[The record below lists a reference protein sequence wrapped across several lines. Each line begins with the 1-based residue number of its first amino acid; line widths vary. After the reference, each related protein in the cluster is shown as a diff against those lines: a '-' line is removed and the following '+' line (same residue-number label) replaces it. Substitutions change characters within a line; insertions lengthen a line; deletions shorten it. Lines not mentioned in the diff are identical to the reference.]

1 MKKLLLSLL
10 ITALFFLAPI
20 EDTHGQLKEIDKFL
34 DAGGDNVEA
43 LTKAYLS
50 PLPNGII
57 TGLNS
62 GWTTKAKPTKS
73 LGFSLQ
79 LRTSVAKVPTVE
91 QMFDANSI
99 GLEGIS
105 VSSGTSSTI
114 AGEGINGQILTLPDN
129 STLTLPKGANLPYI
143 PTPMVQANLGL
154 FLGTDVTVRYVP
166 EVNFQELD
174 LGPIDSFK
182 NFGSIDLFG
191 IGVKHDINQWIP
203 GGKLL
208 PIDLTIMAAYTQ
220 LNMGV
225 NLEFNEGAKEQ
236 RVESSTEA
244 IVTNFLVGKTLP
256 FISAYAGVG
265 YQSGTFELNMLGDYV
280 IGSGISQN
288 TLRDPVSYSQS
299 YDGGIHLMAGA
310 QIKFAIFRIFAELTT
325 AEYTTF
331 NGGIGIG
338 LRN

>member
-10 ITALFFLAPI
+10 ITASFLAHI
-20 EDTHGQLKEIDKFL
+20 EDTHGQLKEIEKFL

-50 PLPNGII
+50 PLPNGVI

-79 LRTSVAKVPTVE
+79 LRASFASVPAVE
-91 QMFDANSI
+91 QIFDANTI

-105 VSSGTSSTI
+105 VSPGKSSTI
-114 AGEGINGQILTLPDN
+114 AGENIDGQILTLPDN
-129 STLTLPKGANLPYI
+129 STLTLPSGINFPYV

-154 FLGTDVTVRYVP
+154 FLGTDVTIRYVP
-166 EVNFQELD
+166 EVD
-174 LGPIDSFK
+174 LQD
-182 NFGSIDLFG
+182 FGSVDLVGVG
-191 IGVKHDINQWIP
+191 IKHDLNQWIP

-220 LNMGV
+220 FNMSID
-225 NLEFNEGAKEQ
+225 LEFNQGAQGQ
-236 RVESSTEA
+236 RVESATQA
-244 IVTNFLVGKTLP
+244 IVTNFLVGKTIPLL
-256 FISAYAGVG
+256 SAYAGIG
-265 YQSGTFELNMLGDYV
+265 YQLGDFELNMLGDYI
-280 IGSGISQN
+280 IGSGVRQS
-288 TLRDPVSYSQS
+288 TLTDPVSYTQS
-299 YDGGIHLMAGA
+299 YNGGIHLIAGA
-310 QIKFAIFRIFAELTT
+310 QIKLALFRLFAEVTT

>member
-10 ITALFFLAPI
+10 ITASFLANI
-20 EDTHGQLKEIDKFL
+20 EDTHGQLKEIEKFL

-50 PLPNGII
+50 PLPNGVI

-79 LRTSVAKVPTVE
+79 LRASFASVPAVE
-91 QMFDANSI
+91 QIFDANTI

-105 VSSGTSSTI
+105 VSPGKSSTI
-114 AGEGINGQILTLPDN
+114 AGENIDGQILTLPDN
-129 STLTLPKGANLPYI
+129 STLTLPSGINFPYV

-154 FLGTDVTVRYVP
+154 FLGTDVTIRYVP
-166 EVNFQELD
+166 EVD
-174 LGPIDSFK
+174 LQDY
-182 NFGSIDLFG
+182 GSVDLVGVG
-191 IGVKHDINQWIP
+191 IKHDMNQWIP
-203 GGKLL
+203 CGKLL
-208 PIDLTIMAAYTQ
+208 HIDLTIMAAYTQ
-220 LNMGV
+220 FNMSID
-225 NLEFNEGAKEQ
+225 LEFNQGAQGQ
-236 RVESSTEA
+236 RVESATQA
-244 IVTNFLVGKTLP
+244 IVTNFLVGKTIPLL
-256 FISAYAGVG
+256 SAYAGIG
-265 YQSGTFELNMLGDYV
+265 YQLGDFELNMLGDYI
-280 IGSGISQN
+280 IGSGVRQS
-288 TLRDPVSYSQS
+288 TLTDPVSYTQS
-299 YDGGIHLMAGA
+299 YNGGIHLIAGA
-310 QIKFAIFRIFAELTT
+310 QIKLALFRLFAEVTT

>member
-10 ITALFFLAPI
+10 ITASFLAPI
-20 EDTHGQLKEIDKFL
+20 EDTHGQLKEIEKFL

-79 LRTSVAKVPTVE
+79 LRASFATVPAVE
-91 QMFDANSI
+91 QMFDANTI

-105 VSSGTSSTI
+105 VSPGKSSTI
-114 AGEGINGQILTLPDN
+114 AGENINGQILTLPDN
-129 STLTLPKGANLPYI
+129 STLTLPSGINFPYV

-154 FLGTDVTVRYVP
+154 FLGTDVTIRYVP
-166 EVNFQELD
+166 EVD
-174 LGPIDSFK
+174 LQDY
-182 NFGSIDLFG
+182 GSVDLVGVG
-191 IGVKHDINQWIP
+191 IKHDLNQWIP

-220 LNMGV
+220 FNMSID
-225 NLEFNEGAKEQ
+225 LEFNQGAQGQ
-236 RVESSTEA
+236 RVESATQS
-244 IVTNFLVGKTLP
+244 IVTNFLIGKTIPLL
-256 FISAYAGVG
+256 SA
-265 YQSGTFELNMLGDYV
+265 
-280 IGSGISQN
+280 
-288 TLRDPVSYSQS
+288 
-299 YDGGIHLMAGA
+299 
-310 QIKFAIFRIFAELTT
+310 
-325 AEYTTF
+325 
-331 NGGIGIG
+331 
-338 LRN
+338 

>member
-10 ITALFFLAPI
+10 ITASFLAPI
-20 EDTHGQLKEIDKFL
+20 QDTHGQLKKIEEFIN
-34 DAGGDNVEA
+34 AGGDNVKA

-79 LRTSVAKVPTVE
+79 LRTSVATVPTIE

-114 AGEGINGQILTLPDN
+114 AGEDIRGQILTLPDN
-129 STLTLPKGANLPYI
+129 STLTLPIGTNFPYV

-154 FLGTDVTVRYVP
+154 FLGTDVTIRYVP
-166 EVNFQELD
+166 EVNLQDLD
-174 LGPIDSFK
+174 LGPIDLFK

-191 IGVKHDINQWIP
+191 VGIKHDLNQWIP

-208 PIDLTIMAAYTQ
+208 PIDLTLMAAYTQ
-220 LNMGV
+220 LNMAV
-225 NLEFNEGAKEQ
+225 NLDFNEGAKGQ
-236 RVESSTEA
+236 RVESSTDA
-244 IVTNFLVGKTLP
+244 VVTNFLVGKTLP

-280 IGSGISQN
+280 IGSGVSQN
-288 TLRDPVSYSQS
+288 TLTDPVSYSQN
-299 YDGGIHLMAGA
+299 YDGAIHLLAGA
-310 QIKFAIFRIFAELTT
+310 QIKLAILRIFAEVTT

>member
-10 ITALFFLAPI
+10 ITASFLAHI
-20 EDTHGQLKEIDKFL
+20 EDTHGQLKEIEKFL

-50 PLPNGII
+50 PLPNGVI

-79 LRTSVAKVPTVE
+79 LRASFATVPTVE
-91 QMFDANSI
+91 QMFDANTI

-105 VSSGTSSTI
+105 VSPGKSSTI
-114 AGEGINGQILTLPDN
+114 AGENIDGQILTLPDN
-129 STLTLPKGANLPYI
+129 STLSLPSGINFPYV

-154 FLGTDVTVRYVP
+154 FLGTDVTIRYVP
-166 EVNFQELD
+166 EVD
-174 LGPIDSFK
+174 LQDY
-182 NFGSIDLFG
+182 GSVDLVGVG
-191 IGVKHDINQWIP
+191 IKHDLNQWIP

-220 LNMGV
+220 FNMSID
-225 NLEFNEGAKEQ
+225 LEFNQGAQGQ
-236 RVESSTEA
+236 RVESATQA
-244 IVTNFLVGKTLP
+244 IVTNFLIGKTIPLL
-256 FISAYAGVG
+256 SAYAGIG
-265 YQSGTFELNMLGDYV
+265 YQLGDFELNMLGDYI
-280 IGSGISQN
+280 IGSGVRQS
-288 TLRDPVSYSQS
+288 TLTDPVSYTQS
-299 YDGGIHLMAGA
+299 YNGGIHLIAGA
-310 QIKFAIFRIFAELTT
+310 QIKLALFRLFAEVTT

>member
-10 ITALFFLAPI
+10 ITASFLAPI
-20 EDTHGQLKEIDKFL
+20 EDTHGQLKEIEKFL

-50 PLPNGII
+50 PLPNGVI

-79 LRTSVAKVPTVE
+79 LRASFATVPTVE
-91 QMFDANSI
+91 QMFDANTI

-105 VSSGTSSTI
+105 VSPGKSSTI
-114 AGEGINGQILTLPDN
+114 AGENIDGQILTLPDN
-129 STLTLPKGANLPYI
+129 STLTLPSGINFPYV

-154 FLGTDVTVRYVP
+154 FLGTDVTIRYVP
-166 EVNFQELD
+166 EVD
-174 LGPIDSFK
+174 LQDY
-182 NFGSIDLFG
+182 GSVDLVGVG
-191 IGVKHDINQWIP
+191 IKHDLNQWIP

-220 LNMGV
+220 FNMSID
-225 NLEFNEGAKEQ
+225 LEFNKGAQGQ
-236 RVESSTEA
+236 RVESATQA
-244 IVTNFLVGKTLP
+244 IVTNFLIGKTIPLL
-256 FISAYAGVG
+256 SAYAGIG
-265 YQSGTFELNMLGDYV
+265 YQLGDFELNMLGDYI
-280 IGSGISQN
+280 IGSGVRQS
-288 TLRDPVSYSQS
+288 TLTDPVSYTQS
-299 YDGGIHLMAGA
+299 YNGGIHLIAGA
-310 QIKFAIFRIFAELTT
+310 QIKLALFRLFAEVTT

>member
-1 MKKLLLSLL
+1 MKKLLFSILL
-10 ITALFFLAPI
+10 VTFFLAPV
-20 EDTHGQLKEIDKFL
+20 EESHGQLKEIEKFL
-34 DAGGDNVEA
+34 DAGGDNVDA

-57 TGLNS
+57 SGLNS

-79 LRTSVAKVPTVE
+79 LRASVATVPSVE
-91 QMFDANSI
+91 QMFDASSI

-105 VSSGTSSTI
+105 VSPGTSSTI
-114 AGEGINGQILTLPDN
+114 AGENIRGQILTLPDN
-129 STLTLPKGANLPYI
+129 STLTLPSGTNLPYV

-166 EVNFQELD
+166 EIDLQE
-174 LGPIDSFK
+174 LGPIDGFQD
-182 NFGSIDLFG
+182 FGSIDLFG
-191 IGVKHDINQWIP
+191 VGVKHDINQWIP

-220 LNMGV
+220 FNMAV
-225 NLEFNEGAKEQ
+225 DLEFNRGAQGQ

-244 IVTNFLVGKTLP
+244 IVTNLLVGKTLP

-280 IGSGISQN
+280 IGSGVSQT
-288 TLRDPVSYSQS
+288 TLTDPVSYSQN
-299 YDGGIHLMAGA
+299 YDGGIHLLAGA
-310 QIKFAIFRIFAELTT
+310 QIKLAILRIFAEVTT

>member
-10 ITALFFLAPI
+10 ITASFLAHI
-20 EDTHGQLKEIDKFL
+20 EDTHGQLKEIEKFL

-50 PLPNGII
+50 PLPNGVI

-79 LRTSVAKVPTVE
+79 LRASFATVPTVE
-91 QMFDANSI
+91 QMFDANTI

-105 VSSGTSSTI
+105 VSPGKSSTI
-114 AGEGINGQILTLPDN
+114 AGENIDGQILTLPDN
-129 STLTLPKGANLPYI
+129 STLTLPSGINFPYV

-154 FLGTDVTVRYVP
+154 FLGTDVTIRYVP
-166 EVNFQELD
+166 EVD
-174 LGPIDSFK
+174 LQDY
-182 NFGSIDLFG
+182 GSVDLVGVG
-191 IGVKHDINQWIP
+191 IKHDLNQWIP

-220 LNMGV
+220 FNMSID
-225 NLEFNEGAKEQ
+225 LEFNKGAQGQ
-236 RVESSTEA
+236 RVESATQA
-244 IVTNFLVGKTLP
+244 IVTNFLIGKTIPLL
-256 FISAYAGVG
+256 SAYAGIG
-265 YQSGTFELNMLGDYV
+265 YQLGDFELNMLGDYI
-280 IGSGISQN
+280 IGSGVRQS
-288 TLRDPVSYSQS
+288 TLTDPVSYTQS
-299 YDGGIHLMAGA
+299 YNGGIHLIAGA
-310 QIKFAIFRIFAELTT
+310 QIKLALFRLFAEVTT

-338 LRN
+338 LKLN

>member
-10 ITALFFLAPI
+10 ITASFLANI
-20 EDTHGQLKEIDKFL
+20 EDTHGQLKEIEKFL

-50 PLPNGII
+50 PLPNGVI

-79 LRTSVAKVPTVE
+79 LRASFASVPAVE
-91 QMFDANSI
+91 QIFDANTI

-105 VSSGTSSTI
+105 VSPGKSSTI
-114 AGEGINGQILTLPDN
+114 AGENIDGQILTLPDN
-129 STLTLPKGANLPYI
+129 STLTLPSGINFPYV

-154 FLGTDVTVRYVP
+154 FLGTDVTIRYVP
-166 EVNFQELD
+166 EVD
-174 LGPIDSFK
+174 LQDY
-182 NFGSIDLFG
+182 GSVDLVGVG
-191 IGVKHDINQWIP
+191 IKHDLNQWIP

-220 LNMGV
+220 FNMSID
-225 NLEFNEGAKEQ
+225 LEFNQGAQGQ
-236 RVESSTEA
+236 RVESATQA
-244 IVTNFLVGKTLP
+244 IVTNFLVGKTIPLL
-256 FISAYAGVG
+256 SAYAGIG
-265 YQSGTFELNMLGDYV
+265 YQLGDFELNMLGDYI
-280 IGSGISQN
+280 IGSGVRQS
-288 TLRDPVSYSQS
+288 TLTDPVSYTQS
-299 YDGGIHLMAGA
+299 YNGGIHLIAGA
-310 QIKFAIFRIFAELTT
+310 QIKLALFRLFAEVTT

>member
-1 MKKLLLSLL
+1 MKKLLFSILL
-10 ITALFFLAPI
+10 VTSFLAPI
-20 EDTHGQLKEIDKFL
+20 EESHGQLKKIEKFL
-34 DAGGDNVEA
+34 DAGGDNIDA

-57 TGLNS
+57 SGLNS

-79 LRTSVAKVPTVE
+79 LRASVATVPSVE
-91 QMFDANSI
+91 QMFDASSI

-105 VSSGTSSTI
+105 VSPGTSSTV
-114 AGEGINGQILTLPDN
+114 AGENIRGQILTLPDN
-129 STLTLPKGANLPYI
+129 STLTLPSGTNLPYV

-166 EVNFQELD
+166 EINLQELER
-174 LGPIDSFK
+174 GPIDRFQD
-182 NFGSIDLFG
+182 FGSIDLFG
-191 IGVKHDINQWIP
+191 VGVKHDINQWIP

-220 LNMGV
+220 LNMAV
-225 NLEFNEGAKEQ
+225 NLEFNTGAQGQ
-236 RVESSTEA
+236 RVESSTQA

-280 IGSGISQN
+280 IGSGVAQS
-288 TLRDPVSYSQS
+288 TLTDPVSYTQN
-299 YDGGIHLMAGA
+299 YDGGIHLLAGA
-310 QIKFAIFRIFAELTT
+310 QIKLAILRIFAEVTT

>member
-10 ITALFFLAPI
+10 ITASFLAHI
-20 EDTHGQLKEIDKFL
+20 EDTHGQLKEIEKFL

-50 PLPNGII
+50 PLPNGVI

-79 LRTSVAKVPTVE
+79 LRASFATVPAVE
-91 QMFDANSI
+91 QMFDANTI

-105 VSSGTSSTI
+105 VSPGKSSTI
-114 AGEGINGQILTLPDN
+114 AGENINGQILTLPDN
-129 STLTLPKGANLPYI
+129 STLTLPSGINFPYV

-154 FLGTDVTVRYVP
+154 FLGTDVTIRYVP
-166 EVNFQELD
+166 EVD
-174 LGPIDSFK
+174 LQD
-182 NFGSIDLFG
+182 FGSVDLVGVG
-191 IGVKHDINQWIP
+191 IKHDLNQWIP

-220 LNMGV
+220 FNMSID
-225 NLEFNEGAKEQ
+225 LEFNQGAQGQ
-236 RVESSTEA
+236 RVESATQA
-244 IVTNFLVGKTLP
+244 IVTNFLIGKTIPLL
-256 FISAYAGVG
+256 SAYAGIG
-265 YQSGTFELNMLGDYV
+265 YQLGDFELNMLGDYI
-280 IGSGISQN
+280 IGSGVRQS
-288 TLRDPVSYSQS
+288 TLTDPVSYTQS
-299 YDGGIHLMAGA
+299 YNGGIHLIAGA
-310 QIKFAIFRIFAELTT
+310 QIKLALFRLFAEVTT

>member
-10 ITALFFLAPI
+10 ITASFLAPI
-20 EDTHGQLKEIDKFL
+20 EDTHGQLKEIEKFL

-50 PLPNGII
+50 PLPNGVI

-79 LRTSVAKVPTVE
+79 LRASFATVPTVE
-91 QMFDANSI
+91 QMFDANTI

-105 VSSGTSSTI
+105 VSPGKSSTI
-114 AGEGINGQILTLPDN
+114 AGENIDGQILTLPDN
-129 STLTLPKGANLPYI
+129 STLTLPSGINFPYV

-154 FLGTDVTVRYVP
+154 FLGTDVTIRYVP
-166 EVNFQELD
+166 EVD
-174 LGPIDSFK
+174 LQDY
-182 NFGSIDLFG
+182 GSVDLVGVG
-191 IGVKHDINQWIP
+191 IKHDLNQWIP

-220 LNMGV
+220 FNMSID
-225 NLEFNEGAKEQ
+225 LEFNQGAQGQ
-236 RVESSTEA
+236 RVESATQA
-244 IVTNFLVGKTLP
+244 IVTNFLIGKTIPLL
-256 FISAYAGVG
+256 SAYAGIG
-265 YQSGTFELNMLGDYV
+265 YQLGDFELNMLGDYI
-280 IGSGISQN
+280 IGSGVRQS
-288 TLRDPVSYSQS
+288 TLTDPVSYTQS
-299 YDGGIHLMAGA
+299 YNGGIHLIAGA
-310 QIKFAIFRIFAELTT
+310 QIKLALFRLFAEVTT

>member
-1 MKKLLLSLL
+1 MKKFLFSILLV
-10 ITALFFLAPI
+10 TTFLAPI
-20 EDTHGQLKEIDKFL
+20 EDSHGQLKEIEQFL
-34 DAGGDNVEA
+34 DAGGDNVDA

-57 TGLNS
+57 SGLNS
-62 GWTTKAKPTKS
+62 GWTTKAKATKS

-79 LRTSVAKVPTVE
+79 LRASVATVPTLE
-91 QMFDANSI
+91 QTFDASTI

-105 VSSGTSSTI
+105 VSPGISNTISGDNST
-114 AGEGINGQILTLPDN
+114 GQILTLPDN
-129 STLTLPKGANLPYI
+129 STLTLPSGTNFPYV

-166 EVNFQELD
+166 EVDVQH
-174 LGPIDSFK
+174 
-182 NFGSIDLFG
+182 FGSIDLFG
-191 IGVKHDINQWIP
+191 VGVKHDINQWIP

-208 PIDLTIMAAYTQ
+208 PIDLTLMAAYTQ
-220 LNMGV
+220 LNMAV
-225 NLEFNEGAKEQ
+225 DLEFNQGAQGQ

-244 IVTNFLVGKTLP
+244 MVTNFLVGKTIP
-256 FISAYAGVG
+256 FLSAYAGVG

-280 IGSGISQN
+280 IGSGVSQT
-288 TLRDPVSYSQS
+288 TLTDPVSYSQN
-299 YDGGIHLMAGA
+299 YDGGIHFMAGA
-310 QIKFAIFRIFAELTT
+310 QIKLAVLRIFAEVTT

>member
-10 ITALFFLAPI
+10 ITASFLAHI
-20 EDTHGQLKEIDKFL
+20 EDTHGQLKEIEKFL

-50 PLPNGII
+50 PLPNGVI

-79 LRTSVAKVPTVE
+79 LRASFATVPTVE
-91 QMFDANSI
+91 QMFDANTI

-105 VSSGTSSTI
+105 VSPGKSSTI
-114 AGEGINGQILTLPDN
+114 AGENIDGQILTLPDN
-129 STLTLPKGANLPYI
+129 STLTLPSGINFPYV

-154 FLGTDVTVRYVP
+154 FLGTDVTIRYVP
-166 EVNFQELD
+166 EVD
-174 LGPIDSFK
+174 LQDY
-182 NFGSIDLFG
+182 GSVDLVGVG
-191 IGVKHDINQWIP
+191 IKHDLNQWIP

-220 LNMGV
+220 FNMSID
-225 NLEFNEGAKEQ
+225 LEFNQGAQGQ
-236 RVESSTEA
+236 RVESATQA
-244 IVTNFLVGKTLP
+244 IVTNFLIGKTIPLL
-256 FISAYAGVG
+256 SAYAGIG
-265 YQSGTFELNMLGDYV
+265 YQLGDFELNMLGDYI
-280 IGSGISQN
+280 IGSGVRQS
-288 TLRDPVSYSQS
+288 TLTDPVSYTQS
-299 YDGGIHLMAGA
+299 YNGGIHLIAGA
-310 QIKFAIFRIFAELTT
+310 QIKLALFRLFAEVTT

>member
-10 ITALFFLAPI
+10 ITASFLAHI
-20 EDTHGQLKEIDKFL
+20 EDTHGQLKEIEKFL

-50 PLPNGII
+50 PLPNGVI

-79 LRTSVAKVPTVE
+79 LRASFATVPTVE
-91 QMFDANSI
+91 QMFDANTI

-105 VSSGTSSTI
+105 VSPGKSSTI
-114 AGEGINGQILTLPDN
+114 AGENIDGQILTLPDN
-129 STLTLPKGANLPYI
+129 STLTLPSGINFPYV

-154 FLGTDVTVRYVP
+154 FLGTDVTIRYVP
-166 EVNFQELD
+166 EVD
-174 LGPIDSFK
+174 LQDY
-182 NFGSIDLFG
+182 GSVDLMGVG
-191 IGVKHDINQWIP
+191 IKHDLNQWIP

-220 LNMGV
+220 FNMSID
-225 NLEFNEGAKEQ
+225 LEFNQGAQGQ
-236 RVESSTEA
+236 RVESVTQA
-244 IVTNFLVGKTLP
+244 IVTNFLVGKTIPLL
-256 FISAYAGVG
+256 SAYAGIG
-265 YQSGTFELNMLGDYV
+265 YQLGDFELNMLGDYI
-280 IGSGISQN
+280 IGSGVRQS
-288 TLRDPVSYSQS
+288 TLTDPVSYTQS
-299 YDGGIHLMAGA
+299 YNGGIHLIAGA
-310 QIKFAIFRIFAELTT
+310 QIKLALFRLFAEVTA

>member
-10 ITALFFLAPI
+10 ITASFLANI
-20 EDTHGQLKEIDKFL
+20 EDTHGQLKEIEKFL

-50 PLPNGII
+50 PLPNGVI

-79 LRTSVAKVPTVE
+79 LRASFATVPTVE
-91 QMFDANSI
+91 QMFDANTI

-105 VSSGTSSTI
+105 VSPGKSSTI
-114 AGEGINGQILTLPDN
+114 AGENIDGQILTLPDN
-129 STLTLPKGANLPYI
+129 STLTLPSGINFPYV

-154 FLGTDVTVRYVP
+154 FLGTDVTIRYVP
-166 EVNFQELD
+166 EVD
-174 LGPIDSFK
+174 LQDY
-182 NFGSIDLFG
+182 GSVDLVGVG
-191 IGVKHDINQWIP
+191 IKHDLNQWIP

-220 LNMGV
+220 FNMSID
-225 NLEFNEGAKEQ
+225 LEFNQGAQGQ
-236 RVESSTEA
+236 RVESATQA
-244 IVTNFLVGKTLP
+244 IVTNFLIGKTIPLL
-256 FISAYAGVG
+256 SAYAGIG
-265 YQSGTFELNMLGDYV
+265 YQLGDFELNMLGDYI
-280 IGSGISQN
+280 IGSGVRQS
-288 TLRDPVSYSQS
+288 TLTNPVSYTQS
-299 YDGGIHLMAGA
+299 YNGGIHLIAGA
-310 QIKFAIFRIFAELTT
+310 QIKLALFRLFAEVTT

>member
-10 ITALFFLAPI
+10 ITASFFAPI
-20 EDTHGQLKEIDKFL
+20 EDIHGQLKEIEKFL

-62 GWTTKAKPTKS
+62 GWTTKAKPTKT

-79 LRTSVAKVPTVE
+79 LRASFATVPAVE
-91 QMFDANSI
+91 QIFDANTI

-105 VSSGTSSTI
+105 VSPGKSSTI
-114 AGEGINGQILTLPDN
+114 AGENINGQILTLPDN
-129 STLTLPKGANLPYI
+129 STLTLPSGINFPYV

-166 EVNFQELD
+166 EVD
-174 LGPIDSFK
+174 LQD
-182 NFGSIDLFG
+182 FGSVDLLGVG
-191 IGVKHDINQWIP
+191 IKHDLNQWIP

-208 PIDLTIMAAYTQ
+208 PVDLTVMAAYTQ
-220 LNMGV
+220 FNMSID
-225 NLEFNEGAKEQ
+225 LEFNQGAQGQ
-236 RVESSTEA
+236 RVESATQA
-244 IVTNFLVGKTLP
+244 LVTNFLIGKTIPLL
-256 FISAYAGVG
+256 SAYAGIG
-265 YQSGTFELNMLGDYV
+265 YQLGDFELNMLGDYI
-280 IGSGISQN
+280 IGSGVRQS
-288 TLRDPVSYSQS
+288 TLTDPVSYTQS
-299 YDGGIHLMAGA
+299 YNGGIHLIAGA
-310 QIKFAIFRIFAELTT
+310 QIKLALFRLFAEVTT

>member
-10 ITALFFLAPI
+10 ITALFLAPI
-20 EDTHGQLKEIDKFL
+20 EDTHGQLKEIEKFL

-79 LRTSVAKVPTVE
+79 LRTSFATVPAAE
-91 QMFDANSI
+91 QMFDANTI

-105 VSSGTSSTI
+105 VSPGKSSTI
-114 AGEGINGQILTLPDN
+114 AGENIDGQILTLPDN
-129 STLTLPKGANLPYI
+129 STLTLPSGINFPYV

-154 FLGTDVTVRYVP
+154 FLGTDVTIRYVP
-166 EVNFQELD
+166 EVDFQD
-174 LGPIDSFK
+174 
-182 NFGSIDLFG
+182 FGSVDLVGVG
-191 IGVKHDINQWIP
+191 IKHDLNQWIP

-220 LNMGV
+220 FNMSID
-225 NLEFNEGAKEQ
+225 LEFNQGAQGQ
-236 RVESSTEA
+236 RVESATQA
-244 IVTNFLVGKTLP
+244 IVTNFLIGKTIPLL
-256 FISAYAGVG
+256 SAYAGIG
-265 YQSGTFELNMLGDYV
+265 YQLGDFELNMLGDYI
-280 IGSGISQN
+280 IGSGVLQS
-288 TLRDPVSYSQS
+288 TLTDPVSYTQS
-299 YDGGIHLMAGA
+299 YNGGIHLIAGA
-310 QIKFAIFRIFAELTT
+310 QIKLALFRLFAEVTT

>member
-10 ITALFFLAPI
+10 ITASFLANI
-20 EDTHGQLKEIDKFL
+20 EDTHGQLKEIEKFL

-50 PLPNGII
+50 PLPNGVI

-79 LRTSVAKVPTVE
+79 LRASFATVPTVE
-91 QMFDANSI
+91 QMFDANTI

-105 VSSGTSSTI
+105 VSPGKSSTI
-114 AGEGINGQILTLPDN
+114 AGENIDGQILTLPDN
-129 STLTLPKGANLPYI
+129 STLTLPSGINFPYV

-154 FLGTDVTVRYVP
+154 FLGTDVTIRYVP
-166 EVNFQELD
+166 EVD
-174 LGPIDSFK
+174 LQDY
-182 NFGSIDLFG
+182 GSVDLVGVG
-191 IGVKHDINQWIP
+191 IKHDLNQWIP

-220 LNMGV
+220 FNMSID
-225 NLEFNEGAKEQ
+225 LEFNQGAQGQ
-236 RVESSTEA
+236 RVESATQA
-244 IVTNFLVGKTLP
+244 IVTNFLIGKTIPLL
-256 FISAYAGVG
+256 SAYAGIG
-265 YQSGTFELNMLGDYV
+265 YQLGDFELNMLGDYI
-280 IGSGISQN
+280 IGSGVRQS
-288 TLRDPVSYSQS
+288 TLTDPVSYTQS
-299 YDGGIHLMAGA
+299 YNGGIHLIAGA
-310 QIKFAIFRIFAELTT
+310 QIKLALFRLFAEVTT

>member
-10 ITALFFLAPI
+10 ITASFLANI
-20 EDTHGQLKEIDKFL
+20 EDTHGQLKEIEKFL

-50 PLPNGII
+50 PLPNGVI

-79 LRTSVAKVPTVE
+79 LRASFASVPAVE
-91 QMFDANSI
+91 QIFDANTI

-105 VSSGTSSTI
+105 VSPGKSSTI
-114 AGEGINGQILTLPDN
+114 AGENIDGQILTLPDN
-129 STLTLPKGANLPYI
+129 STLTLPSGINFPYV
-143 PTPMVQANLGL
+143 PTPMVQANIGL
-154 FLGTDVTVRYVP
+154 FLGTDVTIRYVP
-166 EVNFQELD
+166 EVD
-174 LGPIDSFK
+174 LQDY
-182 NFGSIDLFG
+182 GSVDLVGVG
-191 IGVKHDINQWIP
+191 IKHDLNQWIP

-220 LNMGV
+220 FNMSID
-225 NLEFNEGAKEQ
+225 LEFNQGAQGQ
-236 RVESSTEA
+236 RVESATQA
-244 IVTNFLVGKTLP
+244 IVTNFLVGKTIPLL
-256 FISAYAGVG
+256 SAYAGIG
-265 YQSGTFELNMLGDYV
+265 YQLGDFELNMLGDYI
-280 IGSGISQN
+280 IGSGVRQS
-288 TLRDPVSYSQS
+288 TLTDPVSYTQS
-299 YDGGIHLMAGA
+299 YNGGIHLIAGA
-310 QIKFAIFRIFAELTT
+310 QIKLALFRLFAEVTT

>member
-10 ITALFFLAPI
+10 ITASFLAPI
-20 EDTHGQLKEIDKFL
+20 EDTHGQLKEIEKFL

-50 PLPNGII
+50 PLPNGVI

-79 LRTSVAKVPTVE
+79 LRASFATVPAVE
-91 QMFDANSI
+91 QIFDANTI

-105 VSSGTSSTI
+105 VSPGKSSTI
-114 AGEGINGQILTLPDN
+114 AGENIDGQILTLPDN
-129 STLTLPKGANLPYI
+129 STLTLPSGINFPYV

-154 FLGTDVTVRYVP
+154 FLGTDVTIRYVP
-166 EVNFQELD
+166 EVD
-174 LGPIDSFK
+174 LQDY
-182 NFGSIDLFG
+182 GSVDLVGVG
-191 IGVKHDINQWIP
+191 IKHDLNQWIP

-220 LNMGV
+220 FNMSID
-225 NLEFNEGAKEQ
+225 LEFNKGAQGQ
-236 RVESSTEA
+236 RVESATQA
-244 IVTNFLVGKTLP
+244 IVTNFLIGKTIPLL
-256 FISAYAGVG
+256 SAYAGIG
-265 YQSGTFELNMLGDYV
+265 YQLGDFELNMLGDYI
-280 IGSGISQN
+280 IGSGVRQS
-288 TLRDPVSYSQS
+288 TLTDPVSYTQS
-299 YDGGIHLMAGA
+299 YNGGIHLIAGA
-310 QIKFAIFRIFAELTT
+310 QIKIALFRLFAEVTT

>member
-10 ITALFFLAPI
+10 ITASFLAPI
-20 EDTHGQLKEIDKFL
+20 EDTHGQLKEIEKFL

-79 LRTSVAKVPTVE
+79 LRTSFATVPAAE
-91 QMFDANSI
+91 QMFDANTI

-105 VSSGTSSTI
+105 VSPGKSSTI
-114 AGEGINGQILTLPDN
+114 AGENIDGQILTLPDN
-129 STLTLPKGANLPYI
+129 STLTLPSGINFPYV
-143 PTPMVQANLGL
+143 PTPMVQGNLGL
-154 FLGTDVTVRYVP
+154 FLGTDVTIRYVP
-166 EVNFQELD
+166 EVDFQD
-174 LGPIDSFK
+174 
-182 NFGSIDLFG
+182 FGSVDLVGVG
-191 IGVKHDINQWIP
+191 IKHDLNQWIP

-220 LNMGV
+220 FNMSID
-225 NLEFNEGAKEQ
+225 LEFNQGAQGQ
-236 RVESSTEA
+236 RVESATQA
-244 IVTNFLVGKTLP
+244 IVTNFLIGKTIPLL
-256 FISAYAGVG
+256 SAYAGIG
-265 YQSGTFELNMLGDYV
+265 YQLGDFELNMLGDYI
-280 IGSGISQN
+280 IGSGVRQS
-288 TLRDPVSYSQS
+288 TLTDPVSYTQS
-299 YDGGIHLMAGA
+299 YNGGIHLIAGA
-310 QIKFAIFRIFAELTT
+310 QIKLALFRFFAEVTT

>member
-10 ITALFFLAPI
+10 ITASFLAHI
-20 EDTHGQLKEIDKFL
+20 EDTHGQLKEIEKFL

-50 PLPNGII
+50 PLPNGVI

-79 LRTSVAKVPTVE
+79 LRASFASVPAVE
-91 QMFDANSI
+91 QIFDANTI

-105 VSSGTSSTI
+105 VSPGKSSTI
-114 AGEGINGQILTLPDN
+114 AGENIDGQILTLPDN
-129 STLTLPKGANLPYI
+129 STLTLPSGINFPYV

-154 FLGTDVTVRYVP
+154 FLGTDVTIRYVP
-166 EVNFQELD
+166 EVD
-174 LGPIDSFK
+174 LQDY
-182 NFGSIDLFG
+182 GSVDLVGVG
-191 IGVKHDINQWIP
+191 IKHDLNQWIP

-220 LNMGV
+220 FNMSID
-225 NLEFNEGAKEQ
+225 LEFNQGAQGQ
-236 RVESSTEA
+236 RVESATQA
-244 IVTNFLVGKTLP
+244 IVTNFLIGKTIPLL
-256 FISAYAGVG
+256 SAYAGIG
-265 YQSGTFELNMLGDYV
+265 YQLGDFELNMLGDYI
-280 IGSGISQN
+280 IGSGVRQS
-288 TLRDPVSYSQS
+288 TLTDPVSYTQS
-299 YDGGIHLMAGA
+299 YNGGIHLIAGA
-310 QIKFAIFRIFAELTT
+310 QIKLALFRLFAEVTT

>member
-10 ITALFFLAPI
+10 ITASFLAPI
-20 EDTHGQLKEIDKFL
+20 EDTHGQLKEIEKFL

-79 LRTSVAKVPTVE
+79 LRTSFATVPAAE
-91 QMFDANSI
+91 QMFDANTI

-105 VSSGTSSTI
+105 VSPGKSSTI
-114 AGEGINGQILTLPDN
+114 AGENIDGQILTLPDN
-129 STLTLPKGANLPYI
+129 STLTLPSGINFPYV

-154 FLGTDVTVRYVP
+154 FLGTDVTIRYVP
-166 EVNFQELD
+166 EVDFQD
-174 LGPIDSFK
+174 
-182 NFGSIDLFG
+182 FGSVDLVGVG
-191 IGVKHDINQWIP
+191 IKHDLNQWIP

-220 LNMGV
+220 FNMSID
-225 NLEFNEGAKEQ
+225 LEFNQGAQGQ
-236 RVESSTEA
+236 RVESATQA
-244 IVTNFLVGKTLP
+244 IVTNFLIGKTIPLL
-256 FISAYAGVG
+256 SAYAGIG
-265 YQSGTFELNMLGDYV
+265 YQLGDFELNMLGDYI
-280 IGSGISQN
+280 IGSGVRQS
-288 TLRDPVSYSQS
+288 TLTDPVSYTQS
-299 YDGGIHLMAGA
+299 YNGGIHLIAGA
-310 QIKFAIFRIFAELTT
+310 QIKLALFRFFAEVTT

>member
-10 ITALFFLAPI
+10 ITASFLANI
-20 EDTHGQLKEIDKFL
+20 EDTHGQLKEIEKFL

-50 PLPNGII
+50 PLPNGVI

-79 LRTSVAKVPTVE
+79 LRASFATVPTVE
-91 QMFDANSI
+91 QMFDANTI

-105 VSSGTSSTI
+105 VSPGKSSTI
-114 AGEGINGQILTLPDN
+114 AGENINGQILTLPDN
-129 STLTLPKGANLPYI
+129 STLTLPSGINFPYV

-154 FLGTDVTVRYVP
+154 FLGTDVTIRYVP
-166 EVNFQELD
+166 EVD
-174 LGPIDSFK
+174 LQDY
-182 NFGSIDLFG
+182 GSVDLVGVG
-191 IGVKHDINQWIP
+191 IKHDLNQWIP

-220 LNMGV
+220 FNMSID
-225 NLEFNEGAKEQ
+225 LEFNQGAQGQ
-236 RVESSTEA
+236 RVESATQA
-244 IVTNFLVGKTLP
+244 IVTNFLIGKTIPLL
-256 FISAYAGVG
+256 SAYAGIG
-265 YQSGTFELNMLGDYV
+265 YQLGDFELNMLGDYI
-280 IGSGISQN
+280 IGSGVRQS
-288 TLRDPVSYSQS
+288 TLTDPVSYTQS
-299 YDGGIHLMAGA
+299 YNGGIHLIAGA
-310 QIKFAIFRIFAELTT
+310 QIKLALFRLFAEVTT
-325 AEYTTF
+325 AEYTIF

>member
-10 ITALFFLAPI
+10 ITASFFAPI
-20 EDTHGQLKEIDKFL
+20 EDIHGQLKEIEKFL

-62 GWTTKAKPTKS
+62 GWTTKAKPTKT

-79 LRTSVAKVPTVE
+79 LRASFATVPAVE
-91 QMFDANSI
+91 QIFDANTI

-105 VSSGTSSTI
+105 VSPGKSSTI
-114 AGEGINGQILTLPDN
+114 AGENINGQILTLPDN
-129 STLTLPKGANLPYI
+129 STLTLPSGINFPYV

-166 EVNFQELD
+166 EVD
-174 LGPIDSFK
+174 LQD
-182 NFGSIDLFG
+182 FGSVDLVGVG
-191 IGVKHDINQWIP
+191 IKHDLNQWIP

-208 PIDLTIMAAYTQ
+208 PVDLTVMAAYTQ
-220 LNMGV
+220 FNMSID
-225 NLEFNEGAKEQ
+225 LEFNQGAQGQ
-236 RVESSTEA
+236 RVESATQA
-244 IVTNFLVGKTLP
+244 IVTNFLIGKTIPLL
-256 FISAYAGVG
+256 SAYAGIG
-265 YQSGTFELNMLGDYV
+265 YQLGDFELNMLGDYI
-280 IGSGISQN
+280 IGSGVRQS
-288 TLRDPVSYSQS
+288 TLTDPVSYTQS
-299 YDGGIHLMAGA
+299 YNGGIHLIAGA
-310 QIKFAIFRIFAELTT
+310 QIKLALFRLFAEVTT

>member
-10 ITALFFLAPI
+10 ITASFLAHI
-20 EDTHGQLKEIDKFL
+20 EDTHGQLKEIEKFL

-79 LRTSVAKVPTVE
+79 LRASFATVPTVE
-91 QMFDANSI
+91 QMFDANTI

-105 VSSGTSSTI
+105 VSPGKSSTI
-114 AGEGINGQILTLPDN
+114 AGENINGQILTLPDN
-129 STLTLPKGANLPYI
+129 STLTLPSGINFPYV

-154 FLGTDVTVRYVP
+154 FLGTDVTIRYVP
-166 EVNFQELD
+166 EVD
-174 LGPIDSFK
+174 LQDY
-182 NFGSIDLFG
+182 GSVDLVGVG
-191 IGVKHDINQWIP
+191 IKHDLNQWIP

-220 LNMGV
+220 FNMSID
-225 NLEFNEGAKEQ
+225 LEFNQGAQGQ
-236 RVESSTEA
+236 RVESATQS
-244 IVTNFLVGKTLP
+244 IVTNFLIGKTIPLL
-256 FISAYAGVG
+256 SAYAGIG
-265 YQSGTFELNMLGDYV
+265 YQLGDFELNMLGDYI
-280 IGSGISQN
+280 IGSGVRQS
-288 TLRDPVSYSQS
+288 TLTDPVSYTQS
-299 YDGGIHLMAGA
+299 YNGGIHLIAGA
-310 QIKFAIFRIFAELTT
+310 QIKLALFRLFAEVTT